1 MINEEFFQ
9 AVKMLETEK
18 GIPAEYLYDKIK
30 TAIIVAIRH
39 DYNGKDIV
47 FCDINPDRNELK
59 VYVRK
64 NVVDEIED
72 EDTDLTVDAAKQ
84 YKRDAVVGD
93 FVDIPLETHDLGRIA
108 AQTAK
113 HVIRQGI
120 REAERGSIMQE
131 FRSKQQ
137 EIVTA
142 RIERIDPITGN
153 ASLAMDN
160 FQATLVKNEQ
170 VPGEEL
176 HEGDLIKVYI
186 VEVRDSD
193 RGPRVM
199 ISRTHPGM
207 IRRLFENEVPEIYDG
222 TVEIKSVAR
231 EAGMRSKIAVCS
243 RDENVDPIGSC
254 IGPHGSRV
262 NAVVEALGGEKIDVV
277 KYDEDPATYVASALA
292 PATVLGVDVEEGENG
307 AVCHVTV
314 PDGQLSLAIGNKGQ
328 NARLA
333 AKLTGCKI
341 DISPESGFYEGPSAE

>member
-9 AVKMLETEK
+9 AVKMLEAEK

-64 NVVDEIED
+64 NVVAEIED

-292 PATVLGVDVEEGENG
+292 PATVLGVDVEEGESG
-307 AVCHVTV
+307 TVCHVTV

>member
-84 YKRDAVVGD
+84 YKRDAVTGD

-142 RIERIDPITGN
+142 RIERIDPMTGN

-307 AVCHVTV
+307 TVCHVTV

>member
-307 AVCHVTV
+307 TVCHVTV

>member
-47 FCDINPDRNELK
+47 FCDINPDQNELK

-64 NVVDEIED
+64 NVVAEIED

-292 PATVLGVDVEEGENG
+292 PATVLGVDVEEGESG
-307 AVCHVTV
+307 TVCHVTV

>member
-47 FCDINPDRNELK
+47 FCDINPDQNELK

-64 NVVDEIED
+64 NVVAEIED

-307 AVCHVTV
+307 TVCHVTV

>member
-9 AVKMLETEK
+9 AVKMLEAEK

-47 FCDINPDRNELK
+47 FCDINPDQNELK

-64 NVVDEIED
+64 NVVAEIED

-307 AVCHVTV
+307 TVCHVTV

>member
-9 AVKMLETEK
+9 AVKMLESEK
-18 GIPAEYLYDKIK
+18 GIPTDYLYEKIK
-30 TAIIVAIRH
+30 TAIVVAIRH
-39 DYNGKDIV
+39 DYNGKDVV
-47 FCDINPDRNELK
+47 FCDIDPDAYELK

-64 NVVDEIED
+64 NVVEEIED
-72 EDTDLTVDAAKQ
+72 EDTDITVDAAKQ
-84 YKRDAVVGD
+84 YKKEAIAGD
-93 FVDIPLETHDLGRIA
+93 VVDIPLETHDLGRIA

-120 REAERGSIMQE
+120 REAERGTIMQE

-137 EIVTA
+137 ELVTA
-142 RIERIDPITGN
+142 RIDRIDPVTGN
-153 ASLAMDN
+153 ASLEMDH
-160 FQATLVKNEQ
+160 FQATLIKNEQ
-170 VPGEEL
+170 VPGEDL
-176 HEGDLIKVYI
+176 HEGELIKVYI

-231 EAGMRSKIAVCS
+231 EAGMRSKIAVYS

-277 KYDEDPATYVASALA
+277 KYDEDPAVFVASALA
-292 PATVLGVDVEEGENG
+292 PATVLGVDVEENEGG
-307 AVCHVTV
+307 TVCHVSV
-314 PDGQLSLAIGNKGQ
+314 PDAQLSLAIGNKGQ

-341 DISPESGFYEGPSAE
+341 DISPESGFYQGPREE

>member
-1 MINEEFFQ
+1 MVNEEFFQ
-9 AVKMLETEK
+9 AVKMLESEK
-18 GIPAEYLYDKIK
+18 GIPADYLYEKIR
-30 TAIIVAIRH
+30 TAIVVAIRH

-47 FCDINPDRNELK
+47 FCDIDPEKNELK

-72 EDTDLTVDAAKQ
+72 ADTDITVDAAKQ
-84 YKRDAVVGD
+84 YNKDAVAGD

-142 RIERIDPITGN
+142 RVDRIDPVTGN
-153 ASLAMDN
+153 ASLEMDN
-160 FQATLVKNEQ
+160 FQATLIKNEQ

-176 HEGDLIKVYI
+176 HEGQLIKVYI
-186 VEVRDSD
+186 VEVRDSE

-207 IRRLFENEVPEIYDG
+207 IRRLFENEVLEIYDG

-231 EAGMRSKIAVCS
+231 EAGMRSKIAVSS

-262 NAVVEALGGEKIDVV
+262 GAVVDALGGEKIDVV
-277 KYDEDPATYVASALA
+277 KYDEDPAVFVASALA

-307 AVCHVTV
+307 TVCHVTV

-341 DISPESGFYEGPSAE
+341 DISPESGFYEGPSEK

>member
-1 MINEEFFQ
+1 MVNEEFFQ
-9 AVKMLETEK
+9 AVKLLESEK
-18 GIPAEYLYDKIK
+18 GIPADYLYEKIR
-30 TAIIVAIRH
+30 TAIVVAIRH

-47 FCDINPDRNELK
+47 FCDIDPAHNELK

-64 NVVDEIED
+64 NVVEEIED
-72 EDTDLTVDAAKQ
+72 ADTDLTVDAAKQ
-84 YKRDAVVGD
+84 YDKNAVVGG

-142 RIERIDPITGN
+142 RVDRIDPVTGN
-153 ASLAMDN
+153 ASLEMDN
-160 FQATLVKNEQ
+160 FQATLIKNEQ

-176 HEGDLIKVYI
+176 SEGQLIKVYI

-231 EAGMRSKIAVCS
+231 EAGMRSKIAVSS

-262 NAVVEALGGEKIDVV
+262 NAVVDALGGEKIDVV
-277 KYDEDPATYVASALA
+277 KYDENPAVFVASALA
-292 PATVLGVDVEEGENG
+292 PATVLDVDVEEGENG
-307 AVCHVTV
+307 TVCHVTV

-341 DISPESGFYEGPSAE
+341 DISPESGFYEGPA

>member
-64 NVVDEIED
+64 NVVAEIED
-72 EDTDLTVDAAKQ
+72 PDTDLTVDAAKQ

-93 FVDIPLETHDLGRIA
+93 FVDIPLETHDFGRIA

-142 RIERIDPITGN
+142 RIERIDPVTGN

-176 HEGDLIKVYI
+176 YEGDLIKVYI

>member
-64 NVVDEIED
+64 NVVAEIED

-307 AVCHVTV
+307 TVCHVTV

>member
-9 AVKMLETEK
+9 AVKMLEAEK

-47 FCDINPDRNELK
+47 FCDINPDQNELK

-64 NVVDEIED
+64 NVVAEIED

-292 PATVLGVDVEEGENG
+292 PATVLGVDVEEGESG
-307 AVCHVTV
+307 TVCHVTV

>member
-84 YKRDAVVGD
+84 YKRDAVVGE

-307 AVCHVTV
+307 TVCHVTV

>member
-18 GIPAEYLYDKIK
+18 GIPADYLYDKIK
-30 TAIIVAIRH
+30 TAIVVAIRH

-47 FCDINPDRNELK
+47 FCDINPDKNELK

-64 NVVDEIED
+64 NVVDEVED
-72 EDTDLTVDAAKQ
+72 EDADITVDAAKQ
-84 YKRDAVVGD
+84 YRKDAMAGD
-93 FVDIPLETHDLGRIA
+93 SIDIPLETHDLGRIA

-120 REAERGSIMQE
+120 REAERGTIMQE

-142 RIERIDPITGN
+142 RIDRIDPVTGN

-243 RDENVDPIGSC
+243 RDVNVDPIGAC
-254 IGPHGSRV
+254 IGPHGTRV
-262 NAVVEALGGEKIDVV
+262 NAVVESLGGEKIDVV
-277 KYDEDPATYVASALA
+277 KYDEDPSVFVASALA
-292 PATVLGVDVEEGENG
+292 PATVLGVNVEEGENG
-307 AVCHVTV
+307 TVCHVTV